1 MEAPVDVI
9 RHGVFVRS
17 FPEHAASR
25 QQRRE
30 LERRQSQDEHGVD
43 EDLFFRFP
51 DEGAREQ

>member
-1 MEAPVDVI
+1 MGAPVDVI
-9 RHGVFVRS
+9 GHRVFVRS

-43 EDLFFRFP
+43 EDLFFDFT
-51 DEGAREQ
+51 DGGAREK